1 MKIVIPFV
9 QIDAHNPNLSSRKTI
24 SASDTYFECIV
35 IAFASI
41 KHWNPKFRLQLTTNI
56 PVREPF
62 AYQLKELNVET
73 KIIDYAFNP
82 PIEFGNSFRGC
93 FYLFDAII
101 AESEDVLYIDPD
113 VVCVGAIPQDI
124 FKNCEIGALDL
135 RFADNKE
142 INGISPSEARKIY
155 SQMYNR
161 QELKSHNHYGGEAV
175 FISKL
180 VKDSLVSD
188 IQKLWIA
195 NTSAAV
201 RGESFLT
208 TEEHILSL
216 IFSDYLVSDLNSLI
230 LRIWTTMHYNKI
242 EGGTLE
248 VQKPSLWHLPSEKSF
263 GFHTAYRLNQK
274 NQLFKFSDEAKNQS
288 DLRKIFGIDKSKV
301 SRILTRILS

>member
-135 RFADNKE
+135 RFAD
-142 INGISPSEARKIY
+142 
-155 SQMYNR
+155 
-161 QELKSHNHYGGEAV
+161 
-175 FISKL
+175 
-180 VKDSLVSD
+180 
-188 IQKLWIA
+188 
-195 NTSAAV
+195 
-201 RGESFLT
+201 
-208 TEEHILSL
+208 
-216 IFSDYLVSDLNSLI
+216 
-230 LRIWTTMHYNKI
+230 
-242 EGGTLE
+242 
-248 VQKPSLWHLPSEKSF
+248 
-263 GFHTAYRLNQK
+263 
-274 NQLFKFSDEAKNQS
+274 
-288 DLRKIFGIDKSKV
+288 
-301 SRILTRILS
+301 